1 MSNNDEKNINII
13 LNNNEEP
20 DEVVISFSEI
30 LLALKKYLLPWIIVS
45 VIVASTLVGITAAKV
60 NKNKPVIEA
69 LISFNFSGISE
80 GKTPDGK
87 TFNITDVKK
96 PAIIE
101 AAFNE
106 MNIPLN
112 NLENVRQ
119 GIHFEGIRPESVI
132 DKMTAY
138 DVIFRGQSSS
148 ALSAADKMLSIDYT
162 HNKYKVTFD
171 YSHTSFSSG
180 EAVEILN
187 NILNCYNDYF
197 FKTYKYN
204 EPIGNAAAAIDF
216 STYDYA
222 AVIDLFDNTLT
233 SLRKYVNTLNT
244 SDSTNFRSTQT
255 GYSFSD
261 LSNNISSLERN
272 DLDKLSSYITINR
285 VTKDKDSLIS
295 YYSYKIKDLERQ
307 EVIYKDEL
315 DAVTEIINKYE
326 KDDVLILGSNSD
338 QLNTQFTQ
346 ASAAYDKLL
355 ERKLTAQSDL
365 SETTQ
370 KIVEF
375 KQRIN
380 DLNTVNVGSTNKN
393 EKVEADIEVL
403 NVKIN
408 EMVELVNITADEYY
422 ENVSLA
428 NAFSIL
434 SPASAET
441 SSPISNLINHAL
453 KPIIIVEAL
462 VFLIFFGI
470 SFVSSIISYKK
481 KKNAEKDEADDEEA
495 SPVTE

>member
-1 MSNNDEKNINII
+1 MSNNEEKNINII
-13 LNNNEEP
+13 LNNKEEA
-20 DEVVISFSEI
+20 DEVVISFSEL

-45 VIVASTLVGITAAKV
+45 VIVASTLVGITAVKV

-69 LISFNFSGISE
+69 LISFNFTGIND

-96 PAIIE
+96 PAIVE

-106 MNIPLN
+106 MNIPLS
-112 NLENVRQ
+112 NLESVRQ
-119 GIHFEGIRPESVI
+119 GIHFEGIRPEWVI

-138 DVIFRGQSSS
+138 DIIFRGQSNS
-148 ALSAADKMLSIDYT
+148 ALSAADKMLDIDYT
-162 HNKYKVTFD
+162 PNKYKVTFN
-171 YSHTSFSSG
+171 YSGTSFSSG

-204 EPIGNAAAAIDF
+204 EPLGNATAVVDF

-222 AVIDLFDNTLT
+222 EIIDVFDNTLT
-233 SLRKYVNTLNT
+233 SLRKYANSLNS

-255 GYSFSD
+255 GRSFSD
-261 LSNNISSLERN
+261 LSKLISSLERN
-272 DLDKLSSYITINR
+272 DLDKISSYITINC
-285 VTKDKDSLIS
+285 VTKDKDSLLS

-307 EVIYKDEL
+307 ETIYRDEL

-326 KDDVLILGSNSD
+326 KDDVLILGSSSD

-346 ASAAYDKLL
+346 ASAEYDKLL
-355 ERKLTAQSDL
+355 DRKLNAQSDL

-370 KIVEF
+370 KIVKF
-375 KQRIN
+375 KQLIN
-380 DLNTVNVGSTNKN
+380 DLNTANVGSTNKN
-393 EKVEADIEVL
+393 EKVEADIEAL

-408 EMVELVNITADEYY
+408 EMVELLNITADEYY

-434 SPASAET
+434 SPASAEIG
-441 SSPISNLINHAL
+441 SPINNLINHAL
-453 KPIIIVEAL
+453 KPVVIVEAL

-481 KKNAEKDEADDEEA
+481 KKKAENDEADDEEA